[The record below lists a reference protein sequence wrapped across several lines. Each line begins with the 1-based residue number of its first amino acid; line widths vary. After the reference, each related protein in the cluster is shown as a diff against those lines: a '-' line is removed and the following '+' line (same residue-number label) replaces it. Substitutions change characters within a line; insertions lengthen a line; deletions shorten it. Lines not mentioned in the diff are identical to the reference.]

1 VELRQYASVILK
13 WWWLIAASVIVA
25 GVASYL
31 GARATPRMYQSR
43 TTLMVGQ
50 VLQNPNPSTS
60 EFYTGQVLAQSYVDL
75 ARREPVLKAT
85 LEALKLQWDWMALQ
99 AMVSS
104 RVVPGTQLLEIAV
117 SDTDPQRAKAL
128 ASEVAHQLILQ
139 SPAATDPQK
148 EADRQF
154 ILSQIE
160 DLKANIKKSQDEIRQ
175 LDDEMAKSN
184 SARQIQDARNRQTAL
199 LAQVSTWQATYNGL
213 LSNLQEGTPNYLSVV
228 EPAQTPLTPVGR
240 GLGYNVLLAVGIGL
254 VLSGGAAFLLEYLDD
269 TLKTPDDV
277 RHELGLTVL
286 ARIARIEGQDYAEKL
301 VTARQPRSPVAAAYR
316 VLRTN
321 LQFST
326 VDRPLRTLM
335 VTSPNPKEGK
345 SLISANLA
353 VVVAQSGKRVIL
365 VDADLWR
372 PCQQHIFEMDNT
384 EGLTSALL
392 SDDASVASVLRPGPV
407 ENLSILL
414 SGPMPPNPSDLL
426 GSRRMG
432 DLIEALQ
439 RQTDIVIFD
448 SPPVMADADATIL
461 AARVDGVLLIVDSGS
476 TRRGP
481 TQHSKETLEAVGARL
496 MGVVL
501 NRLSGGERSDYYYYS
516 AEDGRRR
523 KRRSVNPLAH
533 LFGRNG
539 HSAHEADVEV
549 QVEPSE
555 AAQPAGEDG

>member
-1 VELRQYASVILK
+1 MELRQYAGVILK
-13 WWWLIAASVIVA
+13 WWWLIVTSVIVA

-31 GARATPRMYQSR
+31 GTRATPRMYQSR

-160 DLKANIKKSQDEIRQ
+160 DLKTNIKKSQDEIRQ
-175 LDDEMAKSN
+175 LDDMIAKSN
-184 SARQIQDARNRQTAL
+184 SAREIQDARSRQTAL
-199 LAQVSTWQATYNGL
+199 QTQVSTWQATYNGL
-213 LSNLQEGTPNYLSVV
+213 LTNLQQGTSNFLSVV
-228 EPAQTPLTPVGR
+228 EPAQTPLYPVGP
-240 GLGYNVLLAVGIGL
+240 GTGYSVLLAVAIGL

-277 RHELGLTVL
+277 RQVLGLTVL

-301 VTARQPRSPVAAAYR
+301 VTAKQPRSPVAAAYR

-321 LQFST
+321 LQFSA
-326 VDRPLRTLM
+326 VDRPLCTLM
-335 VTSPNPKEGK
+335 VTSSSPQEGK
-345 SLISANLA
+345 SLVSANLA
-353 VVVAQSGKRVIL
+353 VAMAQSGKRVTL

-372 PCQQHIFEMDNT
+372 PCQHHIFEMDNT
-384 EGLTSALL
+384 EGLTSVLL
-392 SDDASVASVLRPGPV
+392 SDDASLVSVLQPGPV

-426 GSRRMG
+426 GSKRMG
-432 DLIEALQ
+432 DLIETLQ
-439 RQTDIVIFD
+439 RQTDVVIFD

-461 AARVDGVLLIVDSGS
+461 AARLDGVLLVVDSGG

-481 TQHSKETLEAVGARL
+481 AQRSKEALEAVGARL
-496 MGVVL
+496 AGVVL
-501 NRLSGGERSDYYYYS
+501 NRLSRGEASHYYYYS
-516 AEDGRRR
+516 SEDGRRR
-523 KRRSVNPLAH
+523 KRRSMNPLAH

-539 HSAHEADVEV
+539 HSAQETDAEV
-549 QVEPSE
+549 QVEPTGM
-555 AAQPAGEDG
+555 AQPTGEDG

>member
-13 WWWLIAASVIVA
+13 WWWLIVTSVIVA

-31 GARATPRMYQSR
+31 GARATPRTYQSR
-43 TTLMVGQ
+43 TTIMVGQ
-50 VLQNPNPSTS
+50 VLQSPNPSAS

-85 LEALKLQWDWMALQ
+85 LEALELPWDWMALQ

-104 RVVPGTQLLEIAV
+104 RVVPGTQLLEISV
-117 SDTDPQRAKAL
+117 SDTDPQRASAL

-160 DLKANIKKSQDEIRQ
+160 GLKENIKKSQDEIRQ
-175 LDDEMAKSN
+175 LDDVMSKSN
-184 SARQIQDARNRQTAL
+184 SARQIQDARSRQAAL
-199 LAQVSTWQATYNGL
+199 LTQVSTWQATYNGL
-213 LSNLQEGTPNYLSVV
+213 LTNLQQGTPNFLRVV
-228 EPAQTPLTPVGR
+228 ESAQTPLYPVGPGR
-240 GLGYNVLLAVGIGL
+240 GYSVLLAVAIGL

-277 RHELGLTVL
+277 RQVLGLTVL
-286 ARIARIEGQDYAEKL
+286 ARIARIEGEDYPAKL

-321 LQFST
+321 LQFSA
-326 VDRPLRTLM
+326 VDRPLCTLM
-335 VTSPNPKEGK
+335 VTSPGPKEGK
-345 SLISANLA
+345 SLVSANLA
-353 VVVAQSGKRVIL
+353 VTMAQSGKRVIL

-372 PCQQHIFEMDNT
+372 PCQHHIFEMDNT
-384 EGLTSALL
+384 EGLTSVLL
-392 SDDASVASVLRPGPV
+392 SSDANPNSALQPGPV
-407 ENLSILL
+407 ENLSILF

-432 DLIEALQ
+432 DLIETLR
-439 RQTDIVIFD
+439 RQTDVVIFD

-461 AARVDGVLLIVDSGS
+461 AARVDGVLLVIDSGS

-481 TQHSKETLEAVGARL
+481 AQRGKEALEAVGARL
-496 MGVVL
+496 TGVVL
-501 NRLSGGERSDYYYYS
+501 NRLTGGERSYDYYYA
-516 AEDGRRR
+516 AEDGQRR
-523 KRRSVNPLAH
+523 KRRSGNWLVR

-539 HSAHEADVEV
+539 YSAQEVDAEAEV
-549 QVEPSE
+549 PS
-555 AAQPAGEDG
+555 ADGVNQAEKGT

>member
-13 WWWLIAASVIVA
+13 WWWLIATSVIVA

-31 GARATPRMYQSR
+31 GARATPRTYQSR

-60 EFYTGQVLAQSYVDL
+60 EFYTGQVLAASYVDL

-104 RVVPGTQLLEIAV
+104 RVVPGTQLLEISV
-117 SDTDPQRAKAL
+117 SDTDPQRARAL

-175 LDDEMAKSN
+175 LDDVMAKSN

-199 LAQVSTWQATYNGL
+199 QTQVSTWQATYNGL
-213 LSNLQEGTPNYLSVV
+213 LTNLQQGTPNFLSVV
-228 EPAQTPLTPVGR
+228 EPAQTPLYPVGP
-240 GLGYNVLLAVGIGL
+240 GMGYNVLLAVAIGL

-277 RHELGLTVL
+277 RQVLGLTVL
-286 ARIARIEGQDYAEKL
+286 ARIARMEGNGYPDKL
-301 VTARQPRSPVAAAYR
+301 VTAKQPRSPVAAAYR

-321 LQFST
+321 LQFIA
-326 VDRPLRTLM
+326 VDRPLCTLM
-335 VTSPNPKEGK
+335 VTSPSPKEGK
-345 SLISANLA
+345 SLASANLA
-353 VVVAQSGKRVIL
+353 VAMAQSGKRVIL

-372 PCQQHIFEMDNT
+372 PCQHHIFEMDNT

-392 SDDASVASVLRPGPV
+392 SDDASLTPVLQQGPV
-407 ENLSILL
+407 ENLGILL
-414 SGPMPPNPSDLL
+414 SGPVPPNPSDLL

-432 DLIEALQ
+432 DLIEALR
-439 RQTDIVIFD
+439 RQTDVVIFD

-461 AARVDGVLLIVDSGS
+461 AARVDGILLVVDSGS

-481 TQHSKETLEAVGARL
+481 AQRSKEALEAVGARL
-496 MGVVL
+496 TGVVL
-501 NRLSGGERSDYYYYS
+501 NRLSGDERSYYYYYS
-516 AEDGRRR
+516 EEDGQRR
-523 KRRSVNPLAH
+523 KRRSVNRLAH

-539 HSAHEADVEV
+539 HSAQETDVEV
-549 QVEPSE
+549 QAEPAE
-555 AAQPAGEDG
+555 TVQPTGEDG